1 MRVLQSYEGIEGR
14 TIEIAGGNVSV
25 ISSDDGLNGTVTSGT
40 GITISGGTL
49 YVLAGGDGADA
60 NSQTSYGGILFS
72 GGYSVIISTGKSDSS
87 IDSERGYKYSGGY
100 VLGIGLSG
108 GMGIE
113 ATNCQSLAS
122 YGKTA
127 TLSLSQGN
135 YLTVS
140 GMASVKIPTS
150 MSALVVVLGSTS
162 ASVSSASSGLGTA
175 DSNGVCWLVK

>member
-1 MRVLQSYEGIEGR
+1 MCRQCVKRQRQGAHLFGNSNDDALHADGKAAVLDGSVRVLQSYEGIEGR

-87 IDSERGYKYSGGY
+87 IDSERGYNTAADMFWESGFPA
-100 VLGIGLSG
+100 VWAVRLPIARALLP
-108 GMGIE
+108 MGRR
-113 ATNCQSLAS
+113 QHF
-122 YGKTA
+122 
-127 TLSLSQGN
+127 
-135 YLTVS
+135 
-140 GMASVKIPTS
+140 P
-150 MSALVVVLGSTS
+150 
-162 ASVSSASSGLGTA
+162 
-175 DSNGVCWLVK
+175 